1 MYSVGYRGIFF
12 LYLLGYTNYVWPV
25 YFTQLSKVLISYLR
39 SNLYSD
45 ELDIN
50 PLEKSNFSSAL
61 RGAFLHAFINW
72 YSLYHHHHHSQ
83 SY

>member
-1 MYSVGYRGIFF
+1 MYSVGYRGIF
-12 LYLLGYTNYVWPV
+12 YQYVFSFKFKCIGISSNGRPV

-61 RGAFLHAFINW
+61 RGAFLHAFIN
-72 YSLYHHHHHSQ
+72 
-83 SY
+83 